1 MYPGLSIS
9 RSLGDILA
17 HHIGVTSEPKVKM
30 MDITSSDK
38 FIVIGSDG
46 IWDFL
51 GFDEVIEIINDY
63 GMRDPG
69 TSTEFICS
77 KARDICMADNSILDD
92 MTIIVSFFD
101 NYSII

>member
-17 HHIGVTSEPKVKM
+17 HHIGVTSEPDIKVQE
-30 MDITSSDK
+30 ITPNDK
-38 FIVIGSDG
+38 FLAIGSDG
-46 IWDFL
+46 IWDNL
-51 GFDEVIEIINDY
+51 GHDEVIEIINNY

-77 KARDICMADNSILDD
+77 KVRDICTSDNSILDD
-92 MTIIVSFFD
+92 QTIIASYLNSNVF
-101 NYSII
+101 